1 MTTIAIT
8 DAMFSDNLQSI
19 ERLNAANV
27 SIPEG
32 VTVHVAVECPTE
44 GLTVNAC
51 GRTGTTILYF
61 SRSSSPNSANY
72 EIIFTIM
79 AGQCRNTYIDCDPM
93 SSGRRRRQAADSRI
107 FMTVEGIAETN
118 EYNLTAMT
126 GDFST
131 PQGMC

>member
-27 SIPEG
+27 SIPQG
-32 VTVHVAVECPTE
+32 VMVHVAVECPLE

-51 GRTGTTILYF
+51 GRTGKTILYF
-61 SRSSSPNSANY
+61 SRSSNPNSAMY
-72 EIIFTIM
+72 EKMFTIM
-79 AGQCRNTYIDCDPM
+79 AGECRNTYIECVNM
-93 SSGRRRRQAADSRI
+93 SSGRRRRQAAGSRI

-118 EYNLTAMT
+118 EYSLSAMT

>member
-1 MTTIAIT
+1 
-8 DAMFSDNLQSI
+8 MFSNHDQSI
-19 ERLNAANV
+19 ERLNAAKVN
-27 SIPEG
+27 IPQG
-32 VTVHVAVECPTE
+32 VTVRVAVKCPME

-51 GRTGTTILYF
+51 GRTGKTILDV

-93 SSGRRRRQAADSRI
+93 SSDRRRRQAADSRI

>member
-93 SSGRRRRQAADSRI
+93 RI

-126 GDFST
+126 GDIST
-131 PQGMC
+131 LQGMC